1 MIIFKVYFMFP
12 FNLCCLPKHEL
23 EFSQSSPPNASISC
37 LKFWL
42 SFVQKMNQMCRNR
55 EKHGFRRY
63 LKIEVKHC
71 INAYC
76 IHYAKRLRNP
86 NEARQ
91 CFPSTCFY
99 AYRILIV
106 GSSMNRGSFLS
117 HWNANIVLWSI
128 TLLLS
133 FLYHLSIK

>member
-1 MIIFKVYFMFP
+1 MFP

-71 INAYC
+71 IDAYC

-91 CFPSTCFY
+91 CFPSTCFLCISY
-99 AYRILIV
+99 SHCWTMHKLGIFFVALERQHSSLVNYLIAV
-106 GSSMNRGSFLS
+106 LPIPFVYQMNIIP
-117 HWNANIVLWSI
+117 H
-128 TLLLS
+128 
-133 FLYHLSIK
+133 